1 MHVHSTNNVLVSL
14 SASDIETIIS
24 ALETD
29 WNEWKIQSAGIL
41 LSQFQQLKGDLAEQ
55 ITDISNDS
63 I

>member
-1 MHVHSTNNVLVSL
+1 MYVHSTSNVLVSL

-29 WNEWKIQSAGIL
+29 WNEWRIDKAGIL
-41 LSQFQQLKGDLAEQ
+41 LAQFQQLKSDLSEQ
-55 ITDISNDS
+55 ITDVSNDS